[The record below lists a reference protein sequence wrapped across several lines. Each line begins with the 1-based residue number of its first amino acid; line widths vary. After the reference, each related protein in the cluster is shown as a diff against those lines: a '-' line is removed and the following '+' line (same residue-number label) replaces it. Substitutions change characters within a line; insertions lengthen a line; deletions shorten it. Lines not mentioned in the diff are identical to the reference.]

1 MSSSERWM
9 PKVLSEFMSRRQLFG
24 WLGFVGGGALVGSKL
39 GSVELE
45 AAAQVTQVPTKVGGL
60 VIGPNLYQSIG
71 VRSFI
76 NGTGTLTVN
85 SGSLELPEVQEAQN
99 WAAKHMVQLDELM
112 EAVGTR
118 LATITGAEF
127 GIVTAGCAAAMT
139 HATAACLTG
148 GNPDKHVHLP
158 SMEGMDKTEVII
170 PKAARNNYDAAI
182 RGTGAKIIEVN
193 NIQEMEAAI
202 NPKTAMIYIRSEV
215 PNGPP
220 SNAEVYKL
228 ANAKGIP
235 TLIDAAPEVLTI
247 PNVHLKAGA
256 TMVVYSGGKQLRG
269 PQCSGLLL
277 GRKDLVKAAWVG
289 SAPHHGFSRSM
300 KVGKEEIMG
309 LLAAVEV
316 WARQDHRARW
326 QGLVDKANVIGKK
339 VTSIQGVTAAVR
351 ESAPEQLS
359 NRNVTIAV
367 SWDPNALKIT
377 GQEVA
382 RILDTTEPRILASGG
397 GGGGGG
403 RRGGGAPAA
412 AAGAPGAAAANGRGA
427 GAGGRGA
434 GAPAAATAPETP
446 TTGVSISTFNLGP
459 NEEKI
464 VAERLHAILS
474 AKRTALTPTMPPAPP
489 TADLSGEWDVEIKY
503 AAGTSTH
510 RLTVKQEGASVQ
522 GTHKGDFLERPL
534 TGNVSGDSV
543 TLRSNVPER
552 TIGNSLSYTFTGR
565 MENGRLAGN
574 LDMGEY
580 LKATWTARKRA

>member
-1 MSSSERWM
+1 MSNHESWL
-9 PKVLSEFMSRRQLFG
+9 PKTLSRLSRRQWLG
-24 WLGFVGGGALVGSKL
+24 WLGFMGGGALVATKPGSIAA
-39 GSVELE
+39 E
-45 AAAQVTQVPTKVGGL
+45 AAAQVAAPPTKVGGL
-60 VIGPNLYQSIG
+60 VIGPNIYQSIG
-71 VRSFI
+71 VRPFI

-85 SGSLELPEVQEAQN
+85 SGSLELPEVQQAQE
-99 WAAKHMVQLDELM
+99 WASKHMVQLDELM
-112 EAVGTR
+112 EAVGNR
-118 LATITGAEF
+118 LAAITGAEF

-158 SMEGMDKTEVII
+158 SMEGLEKTEVII

-182 RGTGAKIIEVN
+182 RGTGVKIVEVN
-193 NIQEMEAAI
+193 SIQEMEAAI
-202 NPKTAMIYIRSEV
+202 NAKTAMIYIRSEV

-220 SNAEVYKL
+220 ANVDVYKL
-228 ANAKGIP
+228 AKAKNIP
-235 TLIDAAPEVLTI
+235 VLIDAAPEVLTI
-247 PNVHLKAGA
+247 PNVHLQAGA

-269 PQCSGLLL
+269 PQCAGLLL

-300 KVGKEEIMG
+300 KVGKEEIVG

-316 WARQDHRARW
+316 WAQQDHKLRW
-326 QGLVDKANVIGKK
+326 QRLVDKANVIGKK
-339 VTSIQGVTAAVR
+339 VASIPTVTSQVR
-351 ESAPEQLS
+351 ESAPDQLS

-367 SWDPNALKIT
+367 SWDPKALYIT

-382 RILDTTEPRILASGG
+382 RMLDTTEPRILASGG

-403 RRGGGAPAA
+403 RRGGGGGGAAPAGGRG
-412 AAGAPGAAAANGRGA
+412 GAGAAAA
-427 GAGGRGA
+427 
-434 GAPAAATAPETP
+434 APAVEMTS
-446 TTGVSISTFNLGP
+446 VSVSTFNLGP

-464 VAERLHAILS
+464 VADRLYAILS
-474 AKRTALTPTMPPAPP
+474 AKRQPPPPAPP
-489 TADLSGEWDVEIKY
+489 PQPPGANLSGEWDVEIKF
-503 AAGTSTH
+503 AAGTGTH
-510 RLTVKQEGASVQ
+510 RLTIQQNDAQVQ

-534 TGNVSGDSV
+534 NGNVTGDTV

-552 TIGNSLSYTFTGR
+552 TIGNSLSYTF
-565 MENGRLAGN
+565 NGRITGDRMSGD